1 MSRFFARTLLCSFA
15 LLTACAGRGEDAIL
29 QNRSPSVLLT
39 SYAIANGM
47 AEHGMIARILQHRGS
62 KADIARLIAIDHN
75 TWQLIRQAAY
85 SPTDHNFSLA
95 DEGISQILDY
105 ATPVPQPAG
114 KPVSAVSKSGSP

>member
-47 AEHGMIARILQHRGS
+47 AEHG
-62 KADIARLIAIDHN
+62 
-75 TWQLIRQAAY
+75 
-85 SPTDHNFSLA
+85 
-95 DEGISQILDY
+95 
-105 ATPVPQPAG
+105 
-114 KPVSAVSKSGSP
+114 